1 MTQRWCLLKD
11 SDGARG
17 AIGKKKI
24 YEVILDGSTVR
35 ATWGMAEKSQRQ
47 NQSLS
52 FATDQSARVAA
63 VAKVNSKIA
72 KGYRLAFA
80 V

>member
-35 ATWGMAEKSQRQ
+35 TTWGMAEKSQRQ

-52 FATDQSARVAA
+52 FITDQSARVAA